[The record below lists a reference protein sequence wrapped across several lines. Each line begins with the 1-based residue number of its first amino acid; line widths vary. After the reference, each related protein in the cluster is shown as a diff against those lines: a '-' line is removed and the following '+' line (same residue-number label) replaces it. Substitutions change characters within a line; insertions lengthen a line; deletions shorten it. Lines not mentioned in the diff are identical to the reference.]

1 MSDVDEIPGPIIKA
15 IAAIKA
21 HTEAVKKSQFNK
33 HGGYHFASTDD
44 IYAAVA
50 RKMGDVGLVTIPL
63 ELKNERVTIDVPDKG
78 RNGELQYDKHE
89 NLLMKKSHWLD
100 VEVGFILAVDGA
112 TWFDK
117 RNKRTEFVQYT
128 GPQSAQA
135 VVSFAEKAFL
145 RSLFKLPTGDMD
157 VDSMPQGDTLEDQVT
172 LAQPA
177 KRKSSHSAKKD
188 GETVAVFEEIQRH
201 IKAAYGDSE
210 RLIEIRK
217 LYADEWRTMPVKWAQ
232 ILEDEFEDAF
242 GSSRNAAE

>member
-1 MSDVDEIPGPIIKA
+1 MSDIDDIPGPIIKA

-50 RKMGDVGLVTIPL
+50 RKMGDVGLVSIPL
-63 ELKNERVTIDVPDKG
+63 ELKNERVTIDVPDKD
-78 RNGELQYDKHE
+78 RNGALQYDK
-89 NLLMKKSHWLD
+89 NGAVLMKKSHWLD
-100 VEVGFILAVDGA
+100 VEVGFVLAVDGA

-157 VDSMPQGDTLEDQVT
+157 VDSMPQGDTVEDQVSLT
-172 LAQPA
+172 QPQ

-188 GETVAVFEEIQRH
+188 GETVALFEEIKGH
-201 IKAAYGDSE
+201 IKGAYGDGK
-210 RLIEIRK
+210 RLQEIRA
-217 LYADEWRTMPVKWAQ
+217 LYADEWQTMPVKWAQ
-232 ILEDEFEDAF
+232 ILDDEYEDAF
-242 GSSRNAAE
+242 GSSREAAE